1 MNNSK
6 SPTQSEALP
15 QIQYIKLKQLSNQRK
30 VNFNVMLSL
39 PYLLKDQQLENRK
52 DTIAIFK
59 KRKQEANS
67 ISKNKPQLLNNGRI
81 HFSEFWSE
89 KYQCITL
96 KDSQINQDLNKYRQI
111 IKRNIKDYLFR
122 YEKSVKDQLQQVRDQ
137 NYTEPTKNYESDDET
152 VKQFDLQNQKLL
164 TSHNTE
170 ADLLAQYQKNEDL
183 FKKPYMR
190 YLNKSVSKEVKKDY
204 ILKLEDMMSK
214 CDDFKYKYLTEE
226 KLNLKRFSQNS
237 IPKRYII
244 NQTTNSSRS
253 NF

>member
-1 MNNSK
+1 MSNSK
-6 SPTQSEALP
+6 SPTQTEALP
-15 QIQYIKLKQLSNQRK
+15 QIQYIKLKQLSKQRK

-59 KRKQEANS
+59 KRKQEANAF
-67 ISKNKPQLLNNGRI
+67 SKNKPQLLNNGRI

-96 KDSQINQDLNKYRQI
+96 KDSKINQDLNKYRQI
-111 IKRNIKDYLFR
+111 IKSNIKDYLFR
-122 YEKSVKDQLQQVRDQ
+122 YEKQVKDQLQQVRDQ
-137 NYTEPTKNYESDDET
+137 NYTEPTKNFESDDET
-152 VKQFDLQNQKLL
+152 VQHFDFQKQKLL
-164 TSHNTE
+164 TKHNTE
-170 ADLLAQYQKNEDL
+170 ADLLAQYQKSQDL

-190 YLNKSVSKEVKKDY
+190 YLNKSTSREVKKDY
-204 ILKLEDMMSK
+204 ILKLEDMMNK

-226 KLNLKRFSQNS
+226 KINLKRFSQNS
-237 IPKRYII
+237 LAKKFII